1 MAIVT
6 VNLVDTFD
14 EWRVKTNSISTNG
27 GDLTTLTT
35 TNKSSLVNALN
46 GIKTTGNSAPFTPCM
61 VNDSKITTYCRRF
74 NTRAWWRFRVER
86 KRYYWYW

>member
-46 GIKTTGNSAPFTPCM
+46 EIKTTATGKLEHIVEDLTPKIFTLL
-61 VNDSKITTYCRRF
+61 
-74 NTRAWWRFRVER
+74 TRT
-86 KRYYWYW
+86 